1 MTPLVIIRGGAA
13 AGLLAV
19 CCRAQRR
26 PQQREYTPREKA
38 VRYMYILQVQLQA
51 LCLVVVCGECITD
64 VLQPRPSQDY

>member
-51 LCLVVVCGECITD
+51 LCLVCGECITVD
-64 VLQPRPSQDY
+64 LGPSLI

>member
-26 PQQREYTPREKA
+26 PQQREYTPRETKQSDT
-38 VRYMYILQVQLQA
+38 YTIQLQA
-51 LCLVVVCGECITD
+51 LWLVSVMCKVL
-64 VLQPRPSQDY
+64 VLQDTESRPRS

>member
-26 PQQREYTPREKA
+26 PQQREYTPRETKQSDT
-38 VRYMYILQVQLQA
+38 YTIQLQA
-51 LCLVVVCGECITD
+51 LWLVS
-64 VLQPRPSQDY
+64 VLRFTAFSYYALQDTE